1 MTIKD
6 ITKNLTF
13 QFWTLNLLVW
23 YGYSFFSILPSLLIP
38 EYTGLQT
45 GEIVISGLSGILC
58 SVSLRES
65 AKISWNYSLP
75 MRVSLLLFVTI
86 IIAMLWVWL
95 KMHSMFWFNP
105 NVTKTL
111 SSLYI
116 LSSYITWFK
125 YSFFILFGWLTLYL
139 GVKYYQ
145 LAQQQKDTLLK
156 TQAIAYQ
163 AQLKM
168 LRYQLN
174 PHFLFN
180 TLNAISTLIL
190 DDKKIIANKMVVR
203 LSGFLR
209 YSLDNDPMQKISLAQ
224 ETEALKLYLDIEKT
238 RFDERLKLEFIIE
251 DKANQALIPSM
262 LLQPL
267 VENSIK
273 YAIALSETGGTI
285 RLEAKV
291 YANELLLILS
301 DNGPGIVF
309 EGTQLPKFSG
319 VGINNTTERL
329 QEIYG
334 DSQSCQFSTAE
345 PHGLKVTIRM
355 PYEVRK

>member
-1 MTIKD
+1 MIIKG
-6 ITKNLTF
+6 ITNNRTF
-13 QFWTLNLLVW
+13 QFWILNLLGW
-23 YGYSFFSILPSLLIP
+23 FGYSFFSVLPSILSP
-38 EYTGLQT
+38 EYSGISM
-45 GEIVISGLSGILC
+45 GEIIVSGLSGLLC
-58 SVSLRES
+58 TVILRES
-65 AKISWNYSLP
+65 AKISWNYALP
-75 MRVSLLLFVTI
+75 LRFLFLFLMTMI
-86 IIAMLWVWL
+86 ITVFWVWL
-95 KMHSMFWFNP
+95 KMHAMFWFNSVVGSI
-105 NVTKTL
+105 NL
-111 SSLYI
+111 LYTP
-116 LSSYITWFK
+116 SKYITWFK
-125 YSFFILFGWLTLYL
+125 YSFFILCGWLILYL

-145 LAQQQKDTLLK
+145 IAQQQKTKLLSAR
-156 TQAIAYQ
+156 TVAYQ

-190 DDKKIIANKMVVR
+190 DDKKIIANKMVSR

-209 YSLDNDPMQKISLAQ
+209 YSLDNDPMQKINLAQ
-224 ETEALKLYLDIEKT
+224 EIEALKLYLDIEKT

-291 YANELLLILS
+291 FADKLLLILS
-301 DNGPGIVF
+301 DDGPGIVF
-309 EGTQLPKFSG
+309 DGAQLPKFCG

-345 PHGLKVTIRM
+345 PHGLRVTIRM
-355 PYEVRK
+355 PFEVKK

>member
-1 MTIKD
+1 
-6 ITKNLTF
+6 
-13 QFWTLNLLVW
+13 
-23 YGYSFFSILPSLLIP
+23 
-38 EYTGLQT
+38 
-45 GEIVISGLSGILC
+45 
-58 SVSLRES
+58 
-65 AKISWNYSLP
+65 
-75 MRVSLLLFVTI
+75 
-86 IIAMLWVWL
+86 
-95 KMHSMFWFNP
+95 MHAMFWFGNYQGYTI
-105 NVTKTL
+105 ND
-111 SSLYI
+111 LY
-116 LSSYITWFK
+116 SPSKYITWFK
-125 YSFFILFGWLTLYL
+125 YSFFILCGWLILYL

-145 LAQQQKDTLLK
+145 LAQQQKAKLLK
-156 TQAIAYQ
+156 ARAVAYQ

-190 DDKKIIANKMVVR
+190 DDEKIIANKMVAR

-209 YSLDNDPMQKISLAQ
+209 YSLDNDPMQKITLAQ
-224 ETEALKLYLDIEKT
+224 EVEALKLYLDIEKT
-238 RFDERLKLEFIIE
+238 RFDERLNLEFIIE
-251 DKANQALIPSM
+251 NKAQLALIPSM

-291 YANELLLILS
+291 FANELLLILS

-309 EGTQLPKFSG
+309 DGTQLPKFNG

-334 DSQSCQFSTAE
+334 ERQSCQFSTAE
-345 PHGLKVTIRM
+345 PHGLKTTIRM
-355 PYEVRK
+355 PFEVKE